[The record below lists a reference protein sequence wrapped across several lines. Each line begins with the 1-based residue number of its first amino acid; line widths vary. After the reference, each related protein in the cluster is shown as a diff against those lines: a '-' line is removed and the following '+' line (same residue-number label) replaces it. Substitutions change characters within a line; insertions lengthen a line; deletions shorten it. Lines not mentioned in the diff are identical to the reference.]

1 MITISTYFFLLLI
14 LLNAIAKSRKINWG
28 GKGGG
33 GGEKEQR
40 NVKNFIFS
48 KILRYY
54 KDLNLLIGKSA
65 ITELHELKN
74 ISITVF
80 KFSNAN
86 FSHL

>member
-14 LLNAIAKSRKINWG
+14 LLNAIAKSRKINC
-28 GKGGG
+28 GG

-40 NVKNFIFS
+40 HVIKFIFA

>member
-1 MITISTYFFLLLI
+1 MISISTYFFLLLT
-14 LLNAIAKSRKINWG
+14 LLNAIGKSRQINRE
-28 GKGGG
+28 GGG
-33 GGEKEQR
+33 GVERTKTCD
-40 NVKNFIFS
+40 KIYFCKD

-65 ITELHELKN
+65 TTEVNELKN
-74 ISITVF
+74 ISIIVF